1 MPTAADRQGL
11 AMTGADATCA
21 ALYDRGTEGFLCYNG
36 DPIGGIKQ
44 ALEQRPD
51 FVMGYLFI
59 AMLNLTGM
67 EPQSW
72 RRAAKKLDQAEALE
86 MNSRERQ
93 HLAAARAFGAGDFS
107 GALAKLEALLLE
119 WPRDILALQVGQILD
134 FYCGDVRSMRDR
146 VARRMHAWS
155 RNDASYHG
163 VLGLHAFG
171 LEECGLYRHAE
182 DEGQAAVGLNP
193 ENGWAVHAVAHVYE
207 MESRPEAGLAW
218 LRGTQEGWTRENFF
232 QMHNWWHMALC
243 HLERDEDA
251 AALALYDGPIMAARN
266 GVILEQADAASLLWR
281 LRLRGTD
288 VGARWQAVAEAW
300 LPFVEEDIHAFN
312 TAHGVMA
319 FLADE
324 RPKDLQALLGKMEAA
339 AAGESD
345 NGRME
350 RLVGLPLAKG
360 LIAFEQ
366 GRYEESIEHLA
377 GLRSTAQLFGGSH
390 AQRDIIDLTLLEA
403 SKRAGQQSLL
413 KALVSER
420 AALRPDS
427 GWVRRYLSALTVTA
441 EPLTA

>member
-1 MPTAADRQGL
+1 MPNAADRQGL
-11 AMTGADATCA
+11 TMTGADADCA
-21 ALYDRGTEGFLCYNG
+21 ALYDQGTQGFLCYNG
-36 DPIGGIKQ
+36 DPIGGIKK

-86 MNSRERQ
+86 MNPRERQ
-93 HLAAARAFGAGDFS
+93 HLAAARAFGAGDFTK
-107 GALAKLEALLLE
+107 ALACLEALLLE

-155 RNDASYHG
+155 RNDPSYHG

-171 LEECGLYRHAE
+171 LEECGLYRQAE
-182 DEGQAAVGLNP
+182 SEGQAAVGLNP

-207 MESRPEAGLAW
+207 MEARSEAGIAW

-232 QMHNWWHMALC
+232 QMHNWWHLALC
-243 HLERDEDA
+243 HLERDEEE
-251 AALALYDGPIMAARN
+251 AALAIYDGPIMAARN
-266 GVILEQADAASLLWR
+266 GVILELTDAASLLWR
-281 LRLRGTD
+281 LRLRNID
-288 VGARWQAVAEAW
+288 VGARWQPIAEAW
-300 LPFVEEDIHAFN
+300 LPFLEEDVHAFN
-312 TAHGVMA
+312 TVHGVMA
-319 FLADE
+319 FLADQRLE
-324 RPKDLQALLGKMEAA
+324 DLQTLLGKMEAA
-339 AAGESD
+339 AKGDSE

-350 RLVGLPLAKG
+350 RMVGLPLSRG
-360 LIAFEQ
+360 LIAFDR
-366 GRYEESIEHLA
+366 GDYEDCIDHLA

-403 SKRAGQQSLL
+403 TKRAGKQSLL
-413 KALVSER
+413 LALVAER
-420 AALRPDS
+420 SALRPDS
-427 GWVRRYLSALTVTA
+427 GWVRRYLSALTQA
-441 EPLTA
+441 